1 MHRQKYKW
9 LYRWQ
14 WLYLP
19 PLYGVLALK
28 FRYQDFFETFGGYV
42 FDCSYNWGC
51 FEYCFLTSNHHLVS
65 AARTTDRSA

>member
-1 MHRQKYKW
+1 LHVSKASQIRFVVFRVHSDPRRLVQRQKYKW

-28 FRYQDFFETFGGYV
+28 FRYQDFFETFGGY
-42 FDCSYNWGC
+42 
-51 FEYCFLTSNHHLVS
+51 
-65 AARTTDRSA
+65 A